1 MAQRNAHSTG
11 HPTLSCKTLCR
22 QAPPAWVPAAPLHRY
37 SALWGVLSNFLS
49 FPVGLVRVP
58 EERMP
63 GTHARTCV

>member
-11 HPTLSCKTLCR
+11 HPTPSCKTLCR
-22 QAPPAWVPAAPLHRY
+22 QAPPASVPATPLHRY

-58 EERMP
+58 EDA
-63 GTHARTCV
+63 GHARTCV